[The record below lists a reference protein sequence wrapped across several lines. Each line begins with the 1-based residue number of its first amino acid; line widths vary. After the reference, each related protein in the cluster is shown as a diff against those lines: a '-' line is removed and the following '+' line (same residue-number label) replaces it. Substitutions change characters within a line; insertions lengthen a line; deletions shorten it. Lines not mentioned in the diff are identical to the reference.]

1 MIRKT
6 TFAVLVFITSQITQ
20 AQFKYPPT
28 AERPVVDDYFGTKI
42 TDSYRWLEDM
52 KSPEVQ
58 KWFKDQSDYSNTVIK
73 KIPGRNALFSRMKEI
88 QALGGDSYGYVKQC
102 GENYYY
108 TKNKKE
114 ESIDKL
120 YFRKGINGTEI
131 LLLDPETSK
140 RMLQLPTFQ

>member
-28 AERPVVDDYFGTKI
+28 PERPVVDDYFGTKI

-73 KIPGRNALFSRMKEI
+73 KIPGRDALFSRMKEI

-108 TKNKKE
+108 TKNKKKKVLLNYTFE
-114 ESIDKL
+114 KASTELKFYCLTRKL
-120 YFRKGINGTEI
+120 
-131 LLLDPETSK
+131 SK
-140 RMLQLPTFQ
+140 RTLQLPTFQ